1 MKSIALGA
9 PLSVHRNANSTR
21 RKAISPIIATIIL
34 IVITV
39 VAGAFLYTYATGMM
53 HSGAAS
59 QVANV
64 QSAALVVPGG
74 TGTGTLTVTIS
85 NGGTVTINSVNITN
99 FAGSSISP
107 AVQLI
112 TTPIAPGQAASGTVT
127 VGSGQTI
134 TTPTSLTA
142 GESYELQ
149 LTVGYANGQTQVIT
163 TSVTASEYGS

>member
-9 PLSVHRNANSTR
+9 PLVHRNANSTR

-74 TGTGTLTVTIS
+74 TGPGTLTVTIS
-85 NGGTVTINSVNITN
+85 NGGTVTIQSVNITN
-99 FAGSSISP
+99 FAGSPLSTP
-107 AVQLI
+107 VQLI
-112 TTPIAPGQAASGTVT
+112 TSPIAPGQSASGTVNIPGNQIT
-127 VGSGQTI
+127 SPSSLVAGQ
-134 TTPTSLTA
+134 
-142 GESYELQ
+142 SYELQ
-149 LTVGYANGQTQVIT
+149 LMIQYANGQTQVIT

>member
-9 PLSVHRNANSTR
+9 PLVHRNANSAR

-39 VAGAFLYTYATGMM
+39 VAGAFLYVYATGMM

-74 TGTGTLTVTIS
+74 TGAGTLTVTIS
-85 NGGTVTINSVNITN
+85 NGGTVTIQSVNVTN
-99 FAGSSISP
+99 FNGQALSKP
-107 AVQLI
+107 VQLI
-112 TTPIAPGQAASGTVT
+112 TSPIAPGQSGSGTLT
-127 VGSGQTI
+127 SSQISGL
-134 TTPTSLTA
+134 SNVVA
-142 GESYELQ
+142 GQSYELQ

>member
-74 TGTGTLTVTIS
+74 TGAGTLTVTIS
-85 NGGTVTINSVNITN
+85 NGGTVTIQSVTVTN
-99 FAGSSISP
+99 FAGTAPSTP
-107 AVQLI
+107 VPLI
-112 TTPIAPGQAASGTVT
+112 TSPIAPGQSGSGTLTSSQISALKNV
-127 VGSGQTI
+127 VAGQ
-134 TTPTSLTA
+134 
-142 GESYELQ
+142 SYELQ
-149 LTVGYANGQTQVIT
+149 LQVQYANGQTQVIT

>member
-9 PLSVHRNANSTR
+9 PLVHRNANSAR

-39 VAGAFLYTYATGMM
+39 VAGAFLYVYATGMM

-74 TGTGTLTVTIS
+74 TGAGTLTVTIS
-85 NGGTVTINSVNITN
+85 NGGTVTIESVNVTN
-99 FAGSSISP
+99 FNGQALSP
-107 AVQLI
+107 PVQLI
-112 TTPIAPGQAASGTVT
+112 TSPIAPGQSGSGTLT
-127 VGSGQTI
+127 SSQISGL
-134 TTPTSLTA
+134 SSVVA
-142 GESYELQ
+142 GQSYELQ
-149 LTVGYANGQTQVIT
+149 LTVTYANGQTQVIT

>member
-9 PLSVHRNANSTR
+9 PLVHRNANSTR

-74 TGTGTLTVTIS
+74 TGPGTLTVTIS
-85 NGGTVTINSVNITN
+85 NGGTVTIESVNVTN
-99 FAGSSISP
+99 FDGQNLASTP
-107 AVQLI
+107 VQLI
-112 TTPIAPGQAASGTVT
+112 TTPIAPGQAASGTVNIPNS
-127 VGSGQTI
+127 VI
-134 TTPTSLTA
+134 TTPSSLTA
-142 GESYELQ
+142 GQSYELQ

>member
-9 PLSVHRNANSTR
+9 PLVHRNANSAR

-39 VAGAFLYTYATGMM
+39 VAGAFLYVYATGMM

-74 TGTGTLTVTIS
+74 TGAGTLTVTIS
-85 NGGTVTINSVNITN
+85 NGGTVTIQSVNVTN
-99 FAGSSISP
+99 FNGQALSKP
-107 AVQLI
+107 VQLI
-112 TTPIAPGQAASGTVT
+112 TSPIAPGQSGSGTLT
-127 VGSGQTI
+127 SSQISGL
-134 TTPTSLTA
+134 SSVVA
-142 GESYELQ
+142 GQSYELQ

>member
-1 MKSIALGA
+1 MRSIAIGA
-9 PLSVHRNANSTR
+9 PLPHSAR

-39 VAGAFLYTYATGMM
+39 VAGAFLYVYATGML

-64 QSAALVVPGG
+64 QSASLVVPGG
-74 TGTGTLTVTIS
+74 TGAGTLTVTIS
-85 NGGTVTINSVNITN
+85 NGGTVTITSVNVTN
-99 FAGSSISP
+99 FAGQ
-107 AVQLI
+107 AVDVQLI
-112 TTPIAPGQAASGTVT
+112 TTPIAPGQTASGTLT
-127 VGSGQTI
+127 SSQISGL
-134 TTPTSLTA
+134 SNVVA
-142 GESYELQ
+142 GQSYELQ

>member
-74 TGTGTLTVTIS
+74 TGPGTLTVTIS

-99 FAGSSISP
+99 FAGSPLSP

-112 TTPIAPGQAASGTVT
+112 TSPIAPGQSGSGTVNIPGNRIT
-127 VGSGQTI
+127 SPSSLVAGQ
-134 TTPTSLTA
+134 
-142 GESYELQ
+142 SYELQ

>member
-9 PLSVHRNANSTR
+9 PLSVHRNVNSTR

-34 IVITV
+34 IVVTV
-39 VAGAFLYTYATGMM
+39 VAGGFLYVYAMGMM

-74 TGTGTLTVTIS
+74 TGAGTLTVTIS
-85 NGGTVTINSVNITN
+85 NGGTVTIKSVNVTN
-99 FAGSSISP
+99 FNGQALPSPMSLIS
-107 AVQLI
+107 
-112 TTPIAPGQAASGTVT
+112 TPIAPGQSASGTLTSSNISALGNIV
-127 VGSGQTI
+127 VGQ
-134 TTPTSLTA
+134 
-142 GESYELQ
+142 SYELQ
-149 LTVGYANGQTQVIT
+149 MTVTYANGQTQLIT